1 MNKPYRKYFKPVPEG
16 VSEIDVY
23 MVHKMFNLQDPSGA
37 LHHAS
42 KKILL
47 CGERTGGKSKLKDIT
62 EARDALSRWINIHK
76 DEMTTAE
83 EPVPAQEGEVRDGMP
98 LPVAPH
104 QPPRPE
110 GEFMRR
116 ITKAC
121 EIPERFIENVKLC
134 AATKVVVDFY
144 VELHAQKK
152 MILVVA
158 YADPVHPDHR
168 WNVLYSDG
176 GSFHEKL
183 RWTNLSE
190 VCAWLTSLSRPCSWA
205 TRGRRAENLA
215 AELQA
220 MFKKPVVTLN

>member
-1 MNKPYRKYFKPVPEG
+1 MSDRYKKYFKPVPQG
-16 VSEIDVY
+16 VKEIDVY
-23 MVHKMFNLQDPSGA
+23 MVHKMFGLNDLSGA

-47 CGERTGGKSKLKDIT
+47 SGVRTGGKGVLEDIT
-62 EARDALSRWINIHK
+62 EARDALTRWINLHK
-76 DEMTTAE
+76 DEMTKDE
-83 EPVPAQEGEVRDGMP
+83 EPAPAQQCKVQNDIP
-98 LPVAPH
+98 LQVEPH
-104 QPPRPE
+104 QPPLPE
-110 GEFMRR
+110 GEFLRR

-134 AATKVVVDFY
+134 AATKVVVDLY

-152 MILVVA
+152 MVLVVA

-190 VCAWLTSLSRPCSWA
+190 LCAWLTSPSRPRSWA

-220 MFKKPVVTLN
+220 MFKKPVVNLN